1 MTVVAFVA
9 VSNNLY
15 IGKKNIEKKGLFS
28 VIYAINLCIYI
39 KVLKKCYKCYK
50 ALFQIFQ
57 INYV

>member
-9 VSNNLY
+9 FSNNLY
-15 IGKKNIEKKGLFS
+15 IEKKNIEKKGLFRA
-28 VIYAINLCIYI
+28 IYAITLCIYI

-57 INYV
+57 INYI